1 MTMLRTPSHR
11 LPVLVAG
18 LAVAI
23 SLTSAACSSD
33 DEPAA
38 TSSTSVAPTTSA
50 TSSSTSQTTPP
61 GSHAAEAAYRA
72 FWSAYL
78 KAADPMRPA
87 DPALARY
94 AAGQELDQVRQAFT
108 THLAK
113 NEVIRG
119 RLDLDPTVESISS
132 HGATITDCYL
142 DATHVFDATTG
153 TQKDADGEKRFQVKA
168 TLLLR
173 DDTWKV
179 SSISKEGEGCT
190 PA

>member
-23 SLTSAACSSD
+23 SLTSASCSSD

-38 TSSTSVAPTTSA
+38 TSSTSAAPATSS
-50 TSSSTSQTTPP
+50 TSSSTSQAPP
-61 GSHAAEAAYRA
+61 ESHAAEAAYRA

-78 KAADPMRPA
+78 EAADPMRPA

-94 AAGQELDQVRQAFT
+94 AAGQELDQVRQAFM

-119 RLDLDPTVESISS
+119 HLDLDPTVESISS
-132 HGATITDCYL
+132 PRATITDCYL

-153 TQKDADGEKRFQVKA
+153 AQKDADGEKRFQVKA
-168 TLLLR
+168 TLVLR
-173 DDTWKV
+173 DGVWKV
-179 SSISKEGEGCT
+179 SAISKEGEGCT
-190 PA
+190 PG

>member
-1 MTMLRTPSHR
+1 MTMLRAPSHR
-11 LPVLVAG
+11 LPALVAG
-18 LAVAI
+18 LAVTI

-33 DEPAA
+33 SGHAGTSSTSTAPA
-38 TSSTSVAPTTSA
+38 TSSESSSTSVA
-50 TSSSTSQTTPP
+50 TPP
-61 GSHAAEAAYRA
+61 ESQAAEAAYRA

-87 DPALARY
+87 DPDLARY
-94 AAGQELDQVRQAFT
+94 AVGQELAQVRQAFT

-119 RLDLDPTVESISS
+119 RLALDPTVESTSS
-132 HGATITDCYL
+132 ERAVITDCYL

-153 TQKDADGEKRFQVKA
+153 AQKDADGEKRFQVRA
-168 TLLLR
+168 TLVQR
-173 DDTWKV
+173 DGIWKV

-190 PA
+190 PG

>member
-18 LAVAI
+18 LAVTI
-23 SLTSAACSSD
+23 SLTGAACSSD
-33 DEPAA
+33 SGPTT
-38 TSSTSVAPTTSA
+38 TSSTSTAPA
-50 TSSSTSQTTPP
+50 TSSSNSSTSQTTRPE
-61 GSHAAEAAYRA
+61 SQAAEAAYRA

-78 KAADPMRPA
+78 KAADPMKPA
-87 DPALARY
+87 DAGLART
-94 AAGQELDQVRQAFT
+94 AVGQELEQVRQAFT

-119 RLDLDPTVESISS
+119 RLDLNPTIESSS
-132 HGATITDCYL
+132 AQRATIGDCYL

-153 TQKDADGEKRFQVKA
+153 AQKDADGEKRFQVKA
-168 TLLLR
+168 TLVLR
-173 DDTWKV
+173 DGTWKV

-190 PA
+190 PG